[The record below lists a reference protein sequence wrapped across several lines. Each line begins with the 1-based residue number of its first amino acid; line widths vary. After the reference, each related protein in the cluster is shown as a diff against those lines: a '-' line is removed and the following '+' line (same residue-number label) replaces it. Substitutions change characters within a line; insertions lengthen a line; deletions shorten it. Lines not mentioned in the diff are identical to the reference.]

1 MIKVMCAKAE
11 LIPAQIPADERVF
24 SYFKGAKRAGVGT
37 IANRWHGALKRGGFR
52 PSTEIWDFVQFC
64 LAVCS
69 ADLSSPRRTSADGW
83 TRNIQLTVGLCD
95 PDKWLP
101 LKSDLED
108 MLKVLTGDYW
118 LLNFNNAG
126 MEPPQG
132 DGAFL
137 SNDCVSLLSGGL
149 DSLIGGIDLVTKG
162 QKPLFVSQLAHKDS
176 ELQRA
181 YAAMLMGN
189 GSHYQWSHG
198 ISFKGS
204 REPSTRGRSLAFYAF
219 ALLASTKINQP
230 KPTIFIPENG
240 VISINPPLVPGRVSS
255 LSTRTTHPMF
265 IDMLQRVLDTLGI
278 NVQFQLPYRFK
289 TKGEMMRE
297 CLDQE
302 LLQKWAADST
312 SCGRFRTYNR
322 QHCGRCVPCLIRR
335 AAFLA
340 WKPEGDT
347 TSYRFE
353 SVVGSDKSSA
363 PDDPMAVALAILDVR
378 KRGLDR
384 FLGGSLAFAPINE
397 RPMYRR
403 VLQEGIKELE
413 TVLTQDKL
421 L

>member
-1 MIKVMCAKAE
+1 
-11 LIPAQIPADERVF
+11 
-24 SYFKGAKRAGVGT
+24 
-37 IANRWHGALKRGGFR
+37 
-52 PSTEIWDFVQFC
+52 
-64 LAVCS
+64 
-69 ADLSSPRRTSADGW
+69 
-83 TRNIQLTVGLCD
+83 
-95 PDKWLP
+95 
-101 LKSDLED
+101 

-149 DSLIGGIDLVTKG
+149 DSLIGGIDLVAKG
-162 QKPLFVSQLAHKDS
+162 RKPLFVSQLAHKDS
-176 ELQRA
+176 ERQRE
-181 YAAMLMGN
+181 YASMLMGN

-198 ISFKGS
+198 ISFKGP

-219 ALLASTKINQP
+219 ALLASTKINLT

-265 IDMLQRVLDTLGI
+265 IDMLQRVLDNLGI
-278 NVQFQLPYRFK
+278 HVQLELPYRFK
-289 TKGEMMRE
+289 TKGEMMQE
-297 CLDQE
+297 CLDQD

-340 WKPEGDT
+340 WKPDGDT

-353 SVVGSDKSSA
+353 SVVGSDKSGA

-384 FLGGSLAFAPINE
+384 FLGGSLVFAPIKE

-403 VLQEGIKELE
+403 VLQQGIKELE
-413 TVLTQDKL
+413 TVLVQDKL